1 MKKIFSIFLA
11 VILLL
16 CIVMPAAAA
25 PYSGNVIAD
34 SVLLIHADTGEVLY
48 SKNETKKVYPAGTT
62 KLMTALVAYELCSD
76 MTKTFEIEAEALDD
90 VTEGNDKTLDPML
103 CIGEVLT
110 MKDILGGVLVGSGND
125 AAAVAAYCTAGSV
138 EAFVSKMNEKA
149 AAIGMTGTN
158 FTNPHGRSGEDHYTT
173 AQDMAKLI
181 SEIYKKPA
189 LVEILSLSEYTI
201 QENDTTYERVIESGN
216 LFYNGVTQK
225 YANGRGSLGGYTDS
239 AGGCLAAC
247 AEENGERLFCTIFGD
262 YYADNTWTVA
272 KNLFEYAF
280 DLTVTYTAEEL
291 FGDIPLTAE
300 KMILTPDFTGITVEV
315 SKYFELSNFTVN
327 LTAPADKD
335 SDMGKA
341 EYFAADGTL
350 LASVPVKYEK
360 IGPPLIL
367 KILKVLLII
376 IIVIVILLILAY
388 IVLKAIN
395 THREKERA
403 RRRAQREA
411 MRAQR
416 LEEESKPIDFS
427 EFQD

>member
-1 MKKIFSIFLA
+1 MKKIFSVFLA
-11 VILLL
+11 AILLL
-16 CIVMPAAAA
+16 CIVMPATAA

-76 MTKTFEIEAEALDD
+76 MTKTYEIEAEALDD

-138 EAFVSKMNEKA
+138 ETFVSKMNEKA
-149 AAIGMTGTN
+149 QSLGMTGTN

-181 SEIYKKPA
+181 AEIYKKPA

-201 QENDTTYERVIESGN
+201 TENETTYERVIESGN

-247 AEENGERLFCTIFGD
+247 AEKGGERLFCTIFGD

-300 KMILTPDFTGITVEV
+300 KMNLTPDFTGSIIEV
-315 SKYFELSNFTVN
+315 SKYFDLSGITVN
-327 LTAPADKD
+327 VTEPEDKN
-335 SDMGKA
+335 SDVGKA
-341 EYFAADGTL
+341 EYFASDGTL
-350 LASVPVKYEK
+350 LATVPVKFEK
-360 IGPPLIL
+360 VGPPLIL

-376 IIVIVILLILAY
+376 ILILVILLVVAY
-388 IVLKAIN
+388 LVLKSIN
-395 THREKERA
+395 TRRERERA
-403 RRRAQREA
+403 RRRAEREA
-411 MRAQR
+411 IRAQR
-416 LEEESKPIDFS
+416 IEEETRPIDFS
-427 EFQD
+427 EFED